1 MTNKQKQRKTKQK
14 KFNSGNSGTSLFIS
28 IFQLKMAVIDKLTKL
43 EDMFTK
49 RTSQKPGYVP
59 HQHF

>member
-1 MTNKQKQRKTKQK
+1 MTNKQKQQKTEQK
-14 KFNSGNSGTSLFIS
+14 KFNSGISGTSLFIS
-28 IFQLKMAVIDKLTKL
+28 IFQLKMASIDKL
-43 EDMFTK
+43 EDMFTN